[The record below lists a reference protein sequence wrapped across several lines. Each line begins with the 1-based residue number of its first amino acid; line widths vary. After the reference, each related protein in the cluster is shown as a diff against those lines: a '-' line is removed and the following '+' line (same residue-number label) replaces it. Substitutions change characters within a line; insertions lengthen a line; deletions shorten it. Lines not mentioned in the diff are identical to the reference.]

1 MANKIITAAT
11 ISSISTDSGSSS
23 TDFVTNDQTL
33 TLAGTANVSAGT
45 GSATLGIWLTGGTFG
60 AGTLVGSISE
70 GTPGNGINWSFD
82 FTTSGVANAQSL
94 AAGTYSI
101 VVTDGNVSIASPV
114 ASQSVTVDFTAPAAP
129 IFDGLGSLNPGGS
142 MNLTG
147 TAEAN
152 ALVTLYDGASNIGA
166 TSANSG
172 GTWNFTTASLS
183 NSTHVFTATATDA
196 AGNVGVPSASDQVGS
211 TAPETLTGGAGNDV
225 LSSGVESDWAGEAY
239 RLYQVA
245 LGREPDSGGFDYWVT
260 LLRGGMSVETAA
272 GGFTSSP
279 EFQSTYGS
287 LDDTQFV
294 TLLYNN
300 ALHRAPDPGGLS
312 YWLNLLSTGTSRDSV
327 VAGFSESPED
337 KAQREGASREL
348 DSQCRSV

>member
-1 MANKIITAAT
+1 MLDGGSGTDTASYALATAGVTVSLAN
-11 ISSISTDSGSSS
+11 
-23 TDFVTNDQTL
+23 
-33 TLAGTANVSAGT
+33 T
-45 GSATLGIWLTGGTFG
+45 GPQETFG
-60 AGTLVGSISE
+60 AGVDTLVSIE
-70 GTPGNGINWSFD
+70 
-82 FTTSGVANAQSL
+82 
-94 AAGTYSI
+94 
-101 VVTDGNVSIASPV
+101 
-114 ASQSVTVDFTAPAAP
+114 
-129 IFDGLGSLNPGGS
+129 
-142 MNLTG
+142 NLTG
-147 TAEAN
+147 SPFA
-152 ALVTLYDGASNIGA
+152 D
-166 TSANSG
+166 
-172 GTWNFTTASLS
+172 
-183 NSTHVFTATATDA
+183 
-196 AGNVGVPSASDQVGS
+196 
-211 TAPETLTGGAGNDV
+211 TLTGNASPNTISGGAGNDV